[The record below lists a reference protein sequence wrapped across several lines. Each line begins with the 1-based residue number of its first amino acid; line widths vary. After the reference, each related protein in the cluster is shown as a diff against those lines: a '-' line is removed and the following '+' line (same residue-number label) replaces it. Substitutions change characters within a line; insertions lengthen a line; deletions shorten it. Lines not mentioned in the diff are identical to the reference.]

1 MKRNITLFF
10 AMLAFSFMFGQNKFD
25 NFLNSKKLAF
35 SYKKIKDKE
44 KEDYYQ
50 QYYWLVKAE
59 ELKTYPHLKNIKPIV
74 LYHFTREIYPA
85 TPTKKLNDE
94 EKKLREDAEL
104 SLNQYFSKKDLQN
117 PTLMDNLESYVD
129 PNNSEYYTGVN
140 PERIAELVPKELYT
154 FTSFNKRTKD
164 EKKYYLWVDDEDFKI
179 VDVIPSKS
187 DKKFYEALT
196 NHLPKYQISPFTPS
210 VKKGDKTN
218 QRDADYYFITPYQEG
233 EEILYKTKDFEEF
246 TIVRFKRPAQD
257 WIELE
262 RR

>member
-10 AMLAFSFMFGQNKFD
+10 AVLAFSFVFGQNKFD
-25 NFLNSKKLAF
+25 DYLNSKKLAF
-35 SYKKIKDKE
+35 TYKKIKDRE

-85 TPTKKLNDE
+85 TPTKKLSEE
-94 EKKLREDAEL
+94 EKNLRIDAEH
-104 SLNQYFSKKDLQN
+104 SLNQYFAKKDLQN
-117 PTLMDNLESYVD
+117 PNLMYNLESYVD
-129 PNNSEYYTGVN
+129 PSNSKYYTGVN

-154 FTSFNKRTKD
+154 FTSVNKRTKD
-164 EKKYYLWVDDEDFKI
+164 EKKYYLWVDDEDYKI
-179 VDVIPSKS
+179 VDVIPAKT
-187 DKKFYEALT
+187 DKKFYETLNT
-196 NHLPKYQISPFTPS
+196 QLPKYQISTFTPD

-218 QRDADYYFITPYQEG
+218 KRDADYYFITPFQEG
-233 EEILYKTKDFEEF
+233 EEILYKTKDFKEF
-246 TIVRFKRPAQD
+246 TIVRFKRPTKD

-262 RR
+262 KR